1 MSPVKKPVLILI
13 LLLLAVWLPGCA
25 AKPQEFKSAAGR
37 FAVTAPKTLQESTQ
51 DLELQAGKIALHL
64 FSTQQDNIGYFVSY
78 CDYPPETMAHGD
90 LEKMLDGSRD
100 GALSKTKGKLV
111 SETKISLEGN
121 PGRELVMETADESGR
136 RAIIKG
142 RLFMVKNRLYQVMV
156 VAPRSQAGDKEV
168 DQFLQSFKLVGSPG

>member
-1 MSPVKKPVLILI
+1 MRKSVILLIS
-13 LLLLAVWLPGCA
+13 LLLAVWLPGCTP
-25 AKPQEFKSAAGR
+25 KPQEFKSAAGR
-37 FAVTAPKTLQESTQ
+37 FAVTAPKTLQESSQ
-51 DLELQAGKIALHL
+51 DLELQSGKIILYL

-100 GALSKTKGKLV
+100 GALSNVKGELV
-111 SETKISLEGN
+111 SETKITLEGN

-136 RAIIKG
+136 RATIKG

-156 VAPRSQAGDKEV
+156 VAPRSQAADKEV
-168 DQFLQSFKLVGSPG
+168 DQFIQSFKLLGKPG